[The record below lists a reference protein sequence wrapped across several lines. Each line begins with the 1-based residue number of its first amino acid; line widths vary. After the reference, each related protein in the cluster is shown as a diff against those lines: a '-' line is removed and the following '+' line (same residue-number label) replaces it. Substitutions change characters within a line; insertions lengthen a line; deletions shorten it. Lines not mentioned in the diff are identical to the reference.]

1 VPRRA
6 GGREDGKNPTT
17 GGIDDP
23 VGGRYFDHCV
33 DVAYMSASA
42 RPEPAPAAAPVAR
55 RPGLA
60 SRLSRSLEQNGTLV
74 MAVAAFAI
82 VLITRLRTALAAD
95 GWMAL
100 LSGRVIAQHGL
111 PSHDT
116 LTVWAHGRRWVD
128 QQWLAQLTLYG
139 LDRLGGLPFV
149 LLVHAFL
156 VTLALGGAAALA
168 LRHGGSARSA
178 TWVALPVLVA
188 YWPGALI
195 MRPQSFAYPL
205 FVAVLWILLAE
216 LRQPSR
222 RVYLVLPLLVL
233 WANLHGSV
241 VVGAAVVSAFA
252 LAELTASLRPRTVHI
267 RSLVLLVTPWLC
279 VLASPYATSLP
290 HYYRLIFSSGFGSY
304 VTEWAPTTLTAAHA
318 PVYLLALGGLWLFG
332 RTGDRATPFEKLAFV
347 GLTLLAFDA
356 VRNAPWLALFSL
368 VVLPRLLD
376 ALRAPAVE
384 PKRLNR
390 LLALAMLVLVGVA
403 TLGVAVKPASWFTQ
417 TAYPPSAERAAVAA
431 AGAHG
436 RVFANERYADWLVFE
451 DPQLAGRIAYDSR
464 FELLT
469 ARQLGSV
476 IGFRNL
482 VAGWHGTVRGY
493 PALVLDRQDDA
504 RPIAA
509 LVRTKRARVV
519 TRRGP
524 IVVLRQP

>member
-1 VPRRA
+1 
-6 GGREDGKNPTT
+6 
-17 GGIDDP
+17 
-23 VGGRYFDHCV
+23 
-33 DVAYMSASA
+33 MSASA
-42 RPEPAPAAAPVAR
+42 RPQPAPPAAPAVR
-55 RPGLA
+55 RPSLA
-60 SRLSRSLEQNGTLV
+60 GRLSRSLEENGTLV
-74 MAVAAFAI
+74 VAVAAFAI
-82 VLITRLRTALAAD
+82 VLITHLRTALAAD

-100 LSGRVIAQHGL
+100 LSGRVVAQHGL

-116 LTVWAHGRRWVD
+116 LTVWAHGRTWVD
-128 QQWLAQLTLYG
+128 QQWLAQLALYG
-139 LDRLGGLPFV
+139 LERLGGLPLV

-168 LRHGGSARSA
+168 RRGGGSARSA

-188 YWPGALI
+188 YWPGAVI

-205 FVAVLWILLAE
+205 FVALLWVLFAD

-241 VVGAAVVSAFA
+241 IVGAAVVSTFA
-252 LAELTASLRPRTVHI
+252 VAEIAASFRSHPRAVHV
-267 RSLVLLVTPWLC
+267 RSLVLLAAPWLC

-304 VTEWAPTTLTAAHA
+304 VTEWAPTTLTVAHF

-332 RTGDRATPFEKLAFV
+332 RTGDRATWFEKLAFV

-376 ALRAPAVE
+376 ALRAPALE

-417 TAYPPSAERAAVAA
+417 AAYPASAERAAVAA
-431 AGAHG
+431 AGSRG
-436 RVFANERYADWLVFE
+436 RIFANERYADWLVFE

-469 ARQLGSV
+469 TRQLRSV
-476 IGFRNL
+476 RGFRNL

-493 PALVLDRQDDA
+493 PALVLDKQDDTQ
-504 RPIAA
+504 PLVA

>member
-1 VPRRA
+1 MGTV
-6 GGREDGKNPTT
+6 
-17 GGIDDP
+17 
-23 VGGRYFDHCV
+23 
-33 DVAYMSASA
+33 SA
-42 RPEPAPAAAPVAR
+42 REEAVAAAPPAGR
-55 RPGLA
+55 RRTA
-60 SRLSRSLEQNGTLV
+60 TARLSAGLEQNGTLV

-82 VLITRLRTALAAD
+82 VLITHLRTALAAD

-100 LSGRVIAQHGL
+100 LSGRVVAQHGL

-116 LTVWAHGRRWVD
+116 LMVWSHGGTWVD

-139 LDRLGGLPFV
+139 VERVGGLPLV

-168 LRHGGSARSA
+168 LRRGGSARSA
-178 TWVALPVLVA
+178 TWVVLPVLIA
-188 YWPGALI
+188 YWPEAVV

-205 FVAVLWILLAE
+205 FVAVLWLLLDE

-241 VVGAAVVSAFA
+241 VVGAALVSA
-252 LAELTASLRPRTVHI
+252 LAITEIASSVRSRPRTVHV
-267 RSLVLLVTPWLC
+267 RSVVLLAAPWLC

-304 VTEWAPTTLTAAHA
+304 VTEWAPTTLTVAHA

-332 RTGDRATPFEKLAFV
+332 RTGNRATAFEKLAFV

-368 VVLPRLLD
+368 AVLPRLLD
-376 ALRAPAVE
+376 ALRAPAME

-390 LLALAMLVLVGVA
+390 LLALAMLALVCVA
-403 TLGVAVKPASWFTQ
+403 TLGVAFEPDSWFTGA
-417 TAYPPSAERAAVAA
+417 AYPASAQRAAVAA
-431 AGAHG
+431 AGAKG

-451 DPQLAGRIAYDSR
+451 HPQLAGRIAYDSR
-464 FELLT
+464 FELLS
-469 ARQLGSV
+469 ARQLRSV
-476 IGFRNL
+476 TGFRNL
-482 VAGWHGTVRGY
+482 IAGWRGTVRGY
-493 PALVLDRQDDA
+493 PVLVLDRQDDA

-509 LVRTKRARVV
+509 LLREKRARVV

-524 IVVLRQP
+524 IVVLRQQQP